1 MTETRRNEKPE
12 KIEKEDEKTEEKG
25 RGGNEKNWDEKWR
38 RDPLSATGLA
48 LFLMWMGAVLL
59 AENLGYLARI
69 PALESWNLIVL
80 GAGVIVLAIAAIR
93 YLVPSYRRP
102 IGGTLILG
110 IILLASGLSAVMSS
124 GLIWAGALILLGV
137 GLLLRGIL
145 RR

>member
-1 MTETRRNEKPE
+1 MTETPQHKPE
-12 KIEKEDEKTEEKG
+12 KVEKEDEKTEEKG
-25 RGGNEKNWDEKWR
+25 RGRREEKNWDEKWR
-38 RDPLSATGLA
+38 RDPLSATGVA

-69 PALESWNLIVL
+69 PGLESWNLIVL
-80 GAGVIVLAIAAIR
+80 GAGVIMLAIAAIR

-110 IILLASGLSAVMSS
+110 IILLASGLSGVMSS
-124 GLIWAGALILLGV
+124 GLIWAGALIILGV